1 MASLA
6 VHSIG
11 YLDPHFV
18 RPYTLRSAHA
28 YEVYGWLSFANKG
41 PMYGQ
46 ATTSYILIYFGN
58 SGTLFHWFQWF
69 YLRFKSDGL
78 NGNGGT
84 LKW

>member
-1 MASLA
+1 MIVVAIAKSRGLAQSLA
-6 VHSIG
+6 VHGIG

-46 ATTSYILIYFGN
+46 ATTS
-58 SGTLFHWFQWF
+58 
-69 YLRFKSDGL
+69 FKKTSFNKAYGRP
-78 NGNGGT
+78 
-84 LKW
+84 